1 MIKFIRRFFEPSLRY
16 EDDDSL
22 IDVILDLEYRLE
34 YLEKDNIELSN
45 SLQKI
50 EDRLERRIDRIQPV
64 IYNIKGEERNV

>member
-1 MIKFIRRFFEPSLRY
+1 MIKFIRRFFEPSVGY

-22 IDVILDLEYRLE
+22 IDAILDLEYRLE

-45 SLQKI
+45 ALQKL

-64 IYNIKGEERNV
+64 IYNLKGEERNV

>member
-1 MIKFIRRFFEPSLRY
+1 MIIFIRRFFEPSLRY

-22 IDVILDLEYRLE
+22 IDAILDLEYRLE

-45 SLQKI
+45 ALQKI

-64 IYNIKGEERNV
+64 IYNIKGEEKNV

>member
-1 MIKFIRRFFEPSLRY
+1 MIKFIRRFFEPSSRY

-22 IDVILDLEYRLE
+22 IDAILDLEYRLE

-45 SLQKI
+45 SLQKM

-64 IYNIKGEERNV
+64 IYSIKGEERNV

>member
-22 IDVILDLEYRLE
+22 IDAILDLEYRLE

-45 SLQKI
+45 SLQKM

-64 IYNIKGEERNV
+64 IYSIKGEERNV

>member
-1 MIKFIRRFFEPSLRY
+1 MY
-16 EDDDSL
+16 EYGCQVTRIVDGDT

-45 SLQKI
+45 ALQKI

>member
-1 MIKFIRRFFEPSLRY
+1 MIKFIRRFFEPSVRY

-22 IDVILDLEYRLE
+22 IDAILDLEYRLE

-45 SLQKI
+45 ALQKM

-64 IYNIKGEERNV
+64 IYNLKGEERNV

>member
-1 MIKFIRRFFEPSLRY
+1 MIKFIRRFFEPILRY

-22 IDVILDLEYRLE
+22 IDAILDLEYRLE

-45 SLQKI
+45 SLQKM

>member
-22 IDVILDLEYRLE
+22 IDAILDLEYRLE

-45 SLQKI
+45 ALQKI

>member
-1 MIKFIRRFFEPSLRY
+1 MIKFIRRFFEPSVRY

-22 IDVILDLEYRLE
+22 IDAILDLEYRLE

-45 SLQKI
+45 ALQKM

-64 IYNIKGEERNV
+64 IYSIKGEERNV

>member
-45 SLQKI
+45 ALQKI

-64 IYNIKGEERNV
+64 IYNIKGEEKNV

>member
-22 IDVILDLEYRLE
+22 IDAILDLEYRLE

>member
-22 IDVILDLEYRLE
+22 IDAILDLEYRLE

-45 SLQKI
+45 ALQKI

-64 IYNIKGEERNV
+64 IYNIMGEEKNV

>member
-1 MIKFIRRFFEPSLRY
+1 MIKFIRRFFEPSVGY

-22 IDVILDLEYRLE
+22 IDAILDLEYRLE

-45 SLQKI
+45 ALQKL

>member
-1 MIKFIRRFFEPSLRY
+1 MIKFIRRFFEPSVGY

-22 IDVILDLEYRLE
+22 IDAILDLEYRLE

-45 SLQKI
+45 ALQKL

-64 IYNIKGEERNV
+64 IYNLKGEKRNV

>member
-1 MIKFIRRFFEPSLRY
+1 MIKFIRRFFEPSVRY

-22 IDVILDLEYRLE
+22 IDAILDLEYRLE

-45 SLQKI
+45 ALQKM

>member
-1 MIKFIRRFFEPSLRY
+1 MIKFIRRFFEPSVRY

-22 IDVILDLEYRLE
+22 IDAILDLEYRLE
-34 YLEKDNIELSN
+34 CLEKDNIEMSN
-45 SLQKI
+45 ALQKI

>member
-1 MIKFIRRFFEPSLRY
+1 MIKFIRRFFEPSVRY

-45 SLQKI
+45 ALQKM

>member
-1 MIKFIRRFFEPSLRY
+1 MIKFIRRFFEPSVRY

-22 IDVILDLEYRLE
+22 IDAILDLEYRLE

-45 SLQKI
+45 SLQKM

>member
-1 MIKFIRRFFEPSLRY
+1 MIKFIRRFFEPSVGY

-22 IDVILDLEYRLE
+22 IDAILDLEYRLE

-45 SLQKI
+45 ALQKM

-64 IYNIKGEERNV
+64 IYSIKGEERNV

>member
-1 MIKFIRRFFEPSLRY
+1 MIKFIRRFFEPSVRY

-22 IDVILDLEYRLE
+22 IDAILDLEYRLE

-45 SLQKI
+45 ALQKI

-64 IYNIKGEERNV
+64 IYNIKGEEKNV

>member
-22 IDVILDLEYRLE
+22 IDAILDLEYRLE

-45 SLQKI
+45 ALQKL

>member
-22 IDVILDLEYRLE
+22 IDAILDLEYRLE

-45 SLQKI
+45 ALQKI

-64 IYNIKGEERNV
+64 IYNIKGEEKNV

>member
-22 IDVILDLEYRLE
+22 IDAILDLEYRLE
-34 YLEKDNIELSN
+34 YLEKDNIEMSN
-45 SLQKI
+45 ALQKI

-64 IYNIKGEERNV
+64 IYNLKGEERNV

>member
-22 IDVILDLEYRLE
+22 IDAILDLEYRLE
-34 YLEKDNIELSN
+34 YLEKDNIALSN
-45 SLQKI
+45 ALQKI

>member
-1 MIKFIRRFFEPSLRY
+1 MIKFIRRFFEPSVRY

-22 IDVILDLEYRLE
+22 IDAILDLEYRLE

-45 SLQKI
+45 ALQKI

>member
-22 IDVILDLEYRLE
+22 IDAILDLEYRLE

-45 SLQKI
+45 ALQKI

-64 IYNIKGEERNV
+64 IYNLKGEERNV

>member
-1 MIKFIRRFFEPSLRY
+1 MIKFIRRFFEPSVGY

-22 IDVILDLEYRLE
+22 IDAILDLEYRLE

-45 SLQKI
+45 ALQKI

-64 IYNIKGEERNV
+64 IYNLKGEERNV

>member
-22 IDVILDLEYRLE
+22 IDAILDLEYRLE

-45 SLQKI
+45 ALQKI

-64 IYNIKGEERNV
+64 IYSIKGEERNV

>member
-1 MIKFIRRFFEPSLRY
+1 MIKFIRRFFEPSVRY

-45 SLQKI
+45 SLQKM

>member
-45 SLQKI
+45 ALQKI

-64 IYNIKGEERNV
+64 IYNLKGEERNV

>member
-22 IDVILDLEYRLE
+22 IDAILDLEYRLE

-45 SLQKI
+45 ALQKL

-64 IYNIKGEERNV
+64 IYNLKGEERNV

>member
-1 MIKFIRRFFEPSLRY
+1 MIKFIRRFFEPSVRY

-22 IDVILDLEYRLE
+22 IDAILDLEYRLE

-45 SLQKI
+45 SLQKM

-64 IYNIKGEERNV
+64 IYNIRGEERNV

>member
-22 IDVILDLEYRLE
+22 IDAILDFEYRLE

-45 SLQKI
+45 ALQKI

>member
-22 IDVILDLEYRLE
+22 IDAILDLEYRLE

-45 SLQKI
+45 ALQKM

>member
-1 MIKFIRRFFEPSLRY
+1 MIKFIRRFFEPSVRY

-22 IDVILDLEYRLE
+22 IDAILDLEYRLE

>member
-1 MIKFIRRFFEPSLRY
+1 MIKFIRRFFEPSVGY

-22 IDVILDLEYRLE
+22 IDAILDLEYRLE

-45 SLQKI
+45 ALQKI

-64 IYNIKGEERNV
+64 IYNIKGEEKNV

>member
-1 MIKFIRRFFEPSLRY
+1 MIKFIRRFFEPSVRY

-22 IDVILDLEYRLE
+22 IDAILDLEYRLE
-34 YLEKDNIELSN
+34 YLEKDNIKLSN
-45 SLQKI
+45 DLQKM

>member
-22 IDVILDLEYRLE
+22 IDAILDFEYRLE

-45 SLQKI
+45 ALQKI

-64 IYNIKGEERNV
+64 IYNIKGEEKNV

>member
-22 IDVILDLEYRLE
+22 IDAILDLEYRLE

-45 SLQKI
+45 SLQKM